1 MMQQISIYLTSI
13 ILGIMLFFSFV
24 VAPVTFT
31 ALNEENARKF
41 IRKIFP
47 YYYIVN
53 LAISVLVLIL
63 FIILKIFS
71 LDFYLILSVTVL
83 DEENSRKFIRKIFP
97 YYYNVNLVISF
108 LVLIFFVIQKT
119 FSLNFYLILTVA
131 ILFVLSNYI
140 LMPLINK
147 YKDENQDKKFKYS
160 HFISVVINFIQMILL
175 VIILI

>member
-1 MMQQISIYLTSI
+1 MISHLSIYLTCI

-31 ALNEENARKF
+31 ALNEENAKKF

-47 YYYIVN
+47 YYYSIN
-53 LAISVLVLIL
+53 LAISVLVLIC

-71 LDFYLILSVTVL
+71 LDFYLILSVAVL
-83 DEENSRKFIRKIFP
+83 FAVSN
-97 YYYNVNLVISF
+97 
-108 LVLIFFVIQKT
+108 
-119 FSLNFYLILTVA
+119 
-131 ILFVLSNYI
+131 FVL
-140 LMPLINK
+140 MPMINK
-147 YKDENQDKKFKYS
+147 FRDEKQDKKFKQS